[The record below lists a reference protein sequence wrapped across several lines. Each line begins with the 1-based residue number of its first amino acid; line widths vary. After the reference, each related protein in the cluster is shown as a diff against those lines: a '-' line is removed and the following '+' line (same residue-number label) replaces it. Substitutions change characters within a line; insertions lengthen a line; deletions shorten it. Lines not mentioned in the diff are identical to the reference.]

1 MRLRGKTQSQEH
13 ASAGVALIEKG
24 HDMRKLVLSV
34 VAAVA
39 LATPALSADRM
50 VTKAAPP
57 PPPPNPWDVAFGGAF
72 VSDYIFRGIT
82 QSNHK
87 PSVWAYFEPRYN
99 VNPYLQLYAGI
110 AGESISFPNRAAAEI
125 DGYAGIRP
133 TFGPLALDFGGWY
146 YWYPGG
152 SCFNGSLNP
161 VFGQDCLENGYLPV
175 NFNVMKKDVSFW
187 EVYAKGTYTIN
198 DQIAFNGGA
207 YYSPSVLN
215 SGAKGTYV
223 VGGAKFTA
231 PTSAMPEGWGLY
243 LSGEAG
249 HWFLGTSDAF
259 YCTQI
264 GPLPGCNGQFP
275 NGIPYKSYT
284 TWNVG
289 IAITKSVFTLDF
301 RYYDTDMNKGD
312 CNAFT
317 SDNTARFTNS
327 VTPINPGGF
336 GSSWCGSSF
345 VVAGKFDLTAI
356 ANLK

>member
-1 MRLRGKTQSQEH
+1 VQGDATAGETQSQEH

-50 VTKAAPP
+50 VTKAPP
-57 PPPPNPWDVAFGGAF
+57 PPPPPVSPWDVAFGAGLT
-72 VSDYIFRGIT
+72 SDYIFRGIT
-82 QSNHK
+82 QSNHN
-87 PSVWAYFEPRYN
+87 PSVNAYFEPRYN
-99 VNPYLQLYAGI
+99 VSPYLQLYAGT
-110 AGESISFPNRAAAEI
+110 AGSSISFPNRAAAEI

-133 TFGPLALDFGGWY
+133 TFGPLALDFGGIY

-152 SCFNGSLNP
+152 SCFNGSVAP
-161 VFGQDCLENGYLPV
+161 VFGQDCLENGFLPV
-175 NFNVMKKDVSFW
+175 NFNVIKKDLSFW
-187 EVYAKGTYTIN
+187 EAYAKGIYTVN
-198 DQIAFNGGA
+198 DQIGFSGA
-207 YYSPSVLN
+207 VYYSPSVLN
-215 SGAKGTYV
+215 SGAKGTYA
-223 VGGAKFTA
+223 VGGAKFSA
-231 PTSAMPEGWGLY
+231 PSAAMPEGWGLY

-259 YCTQI
+259 YGVI
-264 GPLPGCNGQFP
+264 GFP

-289 IAITKSVFTLDF
+289 IGITKSVFTLDF
-301 RYYDTDMNKGD
+301 RYYDTDLNKGD

-317 SDNTARFTNS
+317 SDNTARFTNA
-327 VTPINPGGF
+327 VTAINPGGF
-336 GSSWCGSSF
+336 GSNWCSQTF
-345 VVAGKFDLTAI
+345 VVSGKFDLTAM